1 MSGHTPGPWKVGFV
15 DDELEPVV
23 KTSEEHA
30 WYVATVH
37 DFGDAGK
44 TSQANA
50 RLIAAAPEL
59 LEEAEKQVEALRVAH
74 ITPSPGLVAAIMKAR
89 GGR

>member
-1 MSGHTPGPWKVGFV
+1 MSGHTPGPWFN
-15 DDELEPVV
+15 DDNLWACITTTPGGRGEHLATC
-23 KTSEEHA
+23 TSIVPPEE
-30 WYVATVH
+30 
-37 DFGDAGK
+37 
-44 TSQANA
+44 QRANA
-50 RLIAAAPEL
+50 RLMAAAPEL